1 MASESVLVVEDNARN
16 VKLVRAVL
24 EHAGFDVRSVG
35 TAEDGVAA
43 AVASPPD
50 VVLMDL
56 QLPGKDG
63 IWALRSLREHPATR
77 EVPVLAVTALA
88 MAVDR
93 QRAERAGFDGYVEK
107 PISVRDLPTQVRD
120 AITAR
125 RSRQ

>member
-1 MASESVLVVEDNARN
+1 MAHESVLVVEDNERN
-16 VKLVRAVL
+16 EKLVRAVL

-35 TAEDGVAA
+35 TAEEGVAA
-43 AVASPPD
+43 ALAAPPD

-63 IWALRSLREHPATR
+63 IWALQSLRENLATR
-77 EVPVLAVTALA
+77 EIPVLAVTALA
-88 MAVDR
+88 MAADR
-93 QRAERAGFDGYVEK
+93 QRVQQAGFDGYVEK

-125 RSRQ
+125 RSRA